1 MKKAMLLVLALA
13 TTAHAQ
19 LYLVP
24 DNRVSVY
31 TNGKVYLTN
40 TVLRQDLSIID
51 TNLVR
56 LHGSVSS
63 LSNRLISVSN
73 MVVGASNRADAAYDL
88 ALSATNVT
96 PSHMAYVYTVSNTIT
111 LVLGTAGNAFFTT
124 TTQDLAAVQI
134 GHIFTTNLGLFAAG
148 SVVTAVDRTSG
159 SNRVTFSGGGLLKST
174 NNASVAITNAG
185 SFTHTVPAGYS
196 RCKVTVT
203 GSGATGG
210 SDSRTYNYN
219 TGSGGGAGGTAI
231 CYLRLGAGSSV
242 AITVGKKAAI
252 VTTAGLDGNDGNAS
266 SFGSYCTAYGGSKGL
281 AADNADG
288 GYGGSAYGGSINI
301 VGGQGD
307 PWGRYLADLACG
319 GSSFFGGGVAARRDT
334 APYGAGGSGWMHR
347 GDTTDNYGCAG
358 DGIVIIEYY

>member
-13 TTAHAQ
+13 ATAHAQ

-24 DNRVSVY
+24 DNRVSVH
-31 TNGKVYLTN
+31 TNGMVYLTN
-40 TVLRQDLSIID
+40 TVLQQDLSIID
-51 TNLVR
+51 TNLAQ
-56 LHGSVSS
+56 LHGSASS
-63 LSNRLISVSN
+63 LSNGLLNVSN

-96 PSHMAYVYTVSNTIT
+96 PLHMAYVYTVSNTIT
-111 LVLGTAGNAFFTT
+111 LVSGTAGNAFFTT

-134 GHIFTTNLGLFAAG
+134 GHVFTTNLGLFATG

-159 SNRVTFSGGGLLKST
+159 SNRVTFSGGGLLKNT
-174 NNASVAITNAG
+174 NNVSITLTSAG
-185 SFTHTVPAGYS
+185 SFTHTVPAGFS

-210 SDSRTYNYN
+210 SDAHDFNID

-231 CYLRLGAGSSV
+231 CFLKLEAGSSV
-242 AITVGKKAAI
+242 AITVGRRAAKGA
-252 VTTAGLDGNDGNAS
+252 AGQDGNDGNAS

-281 AADNADG
+281 EADYSNG

-307 PWGRYLADLACG
+307 PWGWWSSAIAHG
-319 GSSFFGGGVAARRDT
+319 GSSFFGGGVASGRDV
-334 APYGAGGSGWMHR
+334 APYGAGGSGWMLRDGHA
-347 GDTTDNYGCAG
+347 DNYGCAG